1 MSRYKILIES
11 DPISNS
17 IEFIENQLLE
27 FNCSQIGNYE
37 YKPLVIFLRDSHT
50 SSPEN
55 IVGGLYGFIGLGW
68 LNVSTLW
75 VAEHLRGKG
84 YGKAILTTAER
95 EAIRQKCD
103 YAYLFTFSFQS
114 PNFYQK
120 LGYEIFGVLD
130 DFPPGYQRL
139 FLKKKLG

>member
-17 IEFIENQLLE
+17 IEFIEDRLAE
-27 FNCSQIGNYE
+27 FNFSQIGNYE
-37 YKPLVIFLRDSHT
+37 YKPLVIFLKDSQT

-75 VAEHLRGKG
+75 VAENLRGQG

-95 EAIRQKCD
+95 EAIRQKCE

-114 PNFYQK
+114 PKFYQK
-120 LGYEIFGVLD
+120 LGYKIFGVLD
-130 DFPPGYQRL
+130 NFPLGHQRL
-139 FLKKKLG
+139 FLKKQLV